1 MRRWIFI
8 LILLGWGNGNHEKL
22 RGTATLEDVQPLA
35 NLLGIRPCQR
45 NPFPRALIPGSGGR
59 VVGRHVIEADASE
72 HQKLDFPRD
81 AADLELADIEIRKA
95 AVVVLDLPSLHDVA
109 ELLGGRDVGAL
120 EQGSEIRDALP
131 PLGEPE
137 RDVELDEL
145 L

>member
-1 MRRWIFI
+1 VPKAARFVLRVRRSRGDREPSAAAAMRRWIFI

-95 AVVVLDLPSLHDVA
+95 AV
-109 ELLGGRDVGAL
+109 
-120 EQGSEIRDALP
+120 
-131 PLGEPE
+131 
-137 RDVELDEL
+137 
-145 L
+145 